1 MWNFPTRIRFRSR
14 EVRNDGA
21 FDVELRTREERE
33 DDDEEV
39 GRRTYCFSG
48 GGNRVIVGIVGPSS
62 RIACWDERGKGKG
75 EVCYER
81 ARIGEIFN
89 RKGVTPRRFVWA

>member
-1 MWNFPTRIRFRSR
+1 MS
-14 EVRNDGA
+14 NDGA
-21 FDVELRTREERE
+21 VDVELRTREERE

-62 RIACWDERGKGKG
+62 RIACWDERGEGRGVVRELGLGKFLI
-75 EVCYER
+75 EKE
-81 ARIGEIFN
+81 
-89 RKGVTPRRFVWA
+89 